1 MPCFCGETTDAK
13 GEAAREAL
21 AREFPPATQAMS
33 HHGTELWQRTCQK
46 PFYAHLSHAW
56 KI

>member
-33 HHGTELWQRTCQK
+33 DHGTELWQRTCQK